1 MTKLQIN
8 GDIYAIYRKINISL
22 HHQKKS
28 TININLI
35 NMKNTFFGLIFL
47 SIIWLSSCGGT
58 LKSDQA
64 ADSTDPK
71 TGLTEQSLP
80 VSEGNAANASTPP
93 ATGEGNVVK
102 LTKAMFLEQV
112 YDYEKNPKQW
122 TYKGDKP
129 CIIDFYADW
138 CKPCKM
144 IAPIMT
150 ELSEKYKGEI
160 VIYKVD
166 TDVERELA
174 QFFGIRS
181 IPTVFFCPKEG
192 EPQMA
197 QGALPK
203 ETYEKVITEVL
214 IKK

>member
-1 MTKLQIN
+1 
-8 GDIYAIYRKINISL
+8 
-22 HHQKKS
+22 
-28 TININLI
+28 
-35 NMKNTFFGLIFL
+35 MKNTFFGLIFL

>member
-1 MTKLQIN
+1 
-8 GDIYAIYRKINISL
+8 
-22 HHQKKS
+22 
-28 TININLI
+28 
-35 NMKNTFFGLIFL
+35 MKNTFFGLIFL
-47 SIIWLSSCGGT
+47 SIIWLSSCGGS
-58 LKSDQA
+58 LKSDPVT
-64 ADSTDPK
+64 DSTNPK
-71 TGLTEQSLP
+71 SNLTEQSSPSSDEKVDEP
-80 VSEGNAANASTPP
+80 VTP
-93 ATGEGNVVK
+93 ATTVEGTVVT
-102 LTKAMFLEQV
+102 LTKAMFLEKV

-138 CKPCKM
+138 CKPCKL
-144 IAPIMT
+144 IAPIMS
-150 ELSEKYKGEI
+150 ELSEKYKGDI
-160 VIYKVD
+160 VIYKVN

-174 QFFGIRS
+174 QFFSIRS
-181 IPTVFFCPKEG
+181 IPTVFFCPAEG